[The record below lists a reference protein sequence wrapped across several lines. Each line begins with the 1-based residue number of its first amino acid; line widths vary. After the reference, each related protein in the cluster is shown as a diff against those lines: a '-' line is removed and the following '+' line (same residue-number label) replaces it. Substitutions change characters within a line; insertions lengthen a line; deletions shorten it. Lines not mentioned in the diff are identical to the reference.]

1 MVDHSRGEFDPGA
14 IVPEAG
20 IGADGAEDGV
30 GGDWGGLSLL
40 DEDIE
45 DGTDVLV
52 AAGFEAE
59 GVRVAVD
66 GRTARQGV
74 VFDDFV
80 GAMPVE
86 EIVFDLGAL
95 RVMADMALTGV
106 ALEVCPCWAEPAA
119 SGDFVD
125 LHVSFLLSFGE
136 APLLRKSPCLLDASP
151 PYKVISGSDESKI
164 ISGKPLRKLRRQK
177 MAATEKAA
185 LRYEQ
190 LRGRGLAGES
200 GGRA

>member
-1 MVDHSRGEFDPGA
+1 LRLDLAAGVCFQQVATISNSRFAIRNSTAYGGSFAVGLVDHSRGEFDPGA

-20 IGADGAEDGV
+20 IGTDGAEDGV
-30 GGDWGGLSLL
+30 GGDGGGLSLL
-40 DEDIE
+40 NEDIE
-45 DGTDVLV
+45 DGADVLV

-66 GRTARQGV
+66 DRPVRQRV

-95 RVMADMALTGV
+95 RVMTDLALTGM
-106 ALEVCPCWAEPAA
+106 ASEVGPWWAELAA

-125 LHVSFLLSFGE
+125 LHVRSFLL
-136 APLLRKSPCLLDASP
+136 
-151 PYKVISGSDESKI
+151 
-164 ISGKPLRKLRRQK
+164 
-177 MAATEKAA
+177 
-185 LRYEQ
+185 
-190 LRGRGLAGES
+190 
-200 GGRA
+200 